1 MLSCGVSPGA
11 TEETLA
17 NPAPNPKP
25 SFPGV
30 PGGNGSTGVE
40 GSPGYRGRMPVY
52 DSDIASVAALLADRG
67 RAAMLTALLGGRP
80 LSAGEL
86 AQTAQ
91 VTPQTASAHLAR
103 LLDGGLVTVV
113 KQGRHR
119 YYELAGPQIA
129 EVLEALS
136 GISPPIEV
144 RSLKQSTAA
153 RALQAARTCYD
164 HLAGQAGVGLFGALC
179 DNEYLDRDSCLPT
192 PEGES
197 RLGMIGVDL
206 AVVRTARRRLSG
218 TCLDWTERR
227 PHLSGALGAA
237 VLTRAAELGW
247 FRPGN
252 VPRALVL
259 TERGVQGLQEV
270 FGCQITGPVPV
281 AAA

>member
-1 MLSCGVSPGA
+1 VLSCGVSPGA